1 MLIEDAKPSI
11 LRLYCVM
18 DEREFE
24 QMAVALRKKAVAT
37 CLACGTEQMQAEDVA
52 QDVLLRL
59 WQMRDNLD
67 HYRSL
72 EAIVVVMARN
82 MLVSLHR
89 KDRDVPIM
97 MLRHKQLQLQ
107 SQLITPDE
115 SLISSQEVAWLNE
128 AIRRLPSTQ
137 YAVLHMR
144 QVEGKSF
151 DEIARRLGI
160 ESSTARSLLSR
171 ARIKLLEEIKKR
183 NKL

>member
-1 MLIEDAKPSI
+1 MTDAKRVL
-11 LRLYCVM
+11 LRLSCVM

-37 CLACGTEQMQAEDVA
+37 CLGCGADAMQAEDVA

-59 WQMRDNLD
+59 WQMRDTLD
-67 HYRSL
+67 RYRSL
-72 EAIVVVMARN
+72 EALAVVMARN
-82 MLVSLHR
+82 NIASLHR
-89 KDRDVPIM
+89 KEHNVNIM
-97 MLRHKQLQLQ
+97 SISHKQLQ
-107 SQLITPDE
+107 SQLIAPDE

-128 AIRRLPSTQ
+128 AIKRLPSTQ

-144 QVEGKSF
+144 QVEGRSF
-151 DEIARRLGI
+151 NEIARRLGF

>member
-1 MLIEDAKPSI
+1 
-11 LRLYCVM
+11 M

-24 QMAVALRKKAVAT
+24 QMAVALRKKAVDT
-37 CLACGTEQMQAEDVA
+37 CLGCGADAMQAEDVA

-59 WQMRDNLD
+59 WQMRDTLD
-67 HYRSL
+67 RYRSL
-72 EAIVVVMARN
+72 DALVVVMARN
-82 MLVSLHR
+82 NLTSLHR
-89 KDRDVPIM
+89 KERNVTIM
-97 MLRHKQLQLQ
+97 SVSNKQLQ

-128 AIRRLPSTQ
+128 AIKRLPSTQ

-144 QVEGKSF
+144 QVECRNY
-151 DEIARRLGI
+151 DEIAHRLGI

-183 NKL
+183 NTL